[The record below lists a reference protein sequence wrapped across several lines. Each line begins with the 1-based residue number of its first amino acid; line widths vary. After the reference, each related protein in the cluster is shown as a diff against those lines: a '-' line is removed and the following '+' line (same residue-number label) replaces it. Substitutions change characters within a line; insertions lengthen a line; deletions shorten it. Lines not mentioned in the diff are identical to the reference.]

1 MSELTGRPDRAKGQ
15 AKDPSGP
22 SAASSSGADGPPSAA
37 ESTAEPADLSALAE
51 VSADDAV
58 VRRTKDG
65 WRVGDVDVPD
75 LTSAMVLA
83 DIISAELAAP
93 EATAPAASAHAA
105 SMSGGASSAP
115 TAGGGAEANAASTGS
130 EAGAQATATAATATT
145 SGATVAGDVGG
156 TAGDGT
162 ARSGMAQGDAAQ
174 SDAAQ
179 GSPAQKGKGKAKVK
193 SGRSKDPSASETSRL
208 RMTIGQLEHA
218 LTARI
223 RVEQAIG
230 VLAERHRI
238 QPRQA
243 FEQLRSA
250 ARNRGRRVI
259 DIASDVVASATNP
272 LLQLPDE
279 LSRPRSGGRQQRR
292 NRQTPTILGSE

>member
-1 MSELTGRPDRAKGQ
+1 MSELTSRAKDQ
-15 AKDPSGP
+15 AA
-22 SAASSSGADGPPSAA
+22 SAAQAGRAPGDRPAA
-37 ESTAEPADLSALAE
+37 GEAAS
-51 VSADDAV
+51 DDAV

-65 WRVGDVDVPD
+65 WRVGDSDLPD

-83 DIISAELAAP
+83 DLISAELAQPGAAVLGTSADAADSAA
-93 EATAPAASAHAA
+93 ETTA
-105 SMSGGASSAP
+105 
-115 TAGGGAEANAASTGS
+115 TAGGA
-130 EAGAQATATAATATT
+130 AGAAGKAGAAGTVMAAGSGGGKTT
-145 SGATVAGDVGG
+145 SSGG
-156 TAGDGT
+156 
-162 ARSGMAQGDAAQ
+162 S
-174 SDAAQ
+174 
-179 GSPAQKGKGKAKVK
+179 KGKGK
-193 SGRSKDPSASETSRL
+193 SKDPAPSDTSKL
-208 RMTIGQLEHA
+208 RATIGQLEHA

-243 FEQLRSA
+243 FEQLRTA

-279 LSRPRSGGRQQRR
+279 LSRPRSGARQGRRGRQA
-292 NRQTPTILGSE
+292 PGVLSSE

>member
-1 MSELTGRPDRAKGQ
+1 MSELTSRAKDQ
-15 AKDPSGP
+15 AA
-22 SAASSSGADGPPSAA
+22 SAAQAGRAPGDRPAA
-37 ESTAEPADLSALAE
+37 GEAAS
-51 VSADDAV
+51 DDAV

-65 WRVGDVDVPD
+65 WRVGDSDLPD

-83 DIISAELAAP
+83 DLISAELAQP
-93 EATAPAASAHAA
+93 GAAVLGTSA
-105 SMSGGASSAP
+105 
-115 TAGGGAEANAASTGS
+115 
-130 EAGAQATATAATATT
+130 
-145 SGATVAGDVGG
+145 
-156 TAGDGT
+156 
-162 ARSGMAQGDAAQ
+162 DAAD
-174 SDAAQ
+174 SAA
-179 GSPAQKGKGKAKVK
+179 
-193 SGRSKDPSASETSRL
+193 ET
-208 RMTIGQLEHA
+208 TA

-243 FEQLRSA
+243 FEQLRTA

-279 LSRPRSGGRQQRR
+279 LSRPRSGARQGRRGRQA
-292 NRQTPTILGSE
+292 PGVLSSE

>member
-1 MSELTGRPDRAKGQ
+1 MSELTRRAKAPANG
-15 AKDPSGP
+15 ASGP
-22 SAASSSGADGPPSAA
+22 AAADADVQLPAAHRTGEPSDLGP
-37 ESTAEPADLSALAE
+37 LAE
-51 VSADDAV
+51 AADDAV

-65 WRVGDVDVPD
+65 WRVGDADVPD

-83 DIISAELAAP
+83 DLISAELAAP
-93 EATAPAASAHAA
+93 EAAVQPA
-105 SMSGGASSAP
+105 
-115 TAGGGAEANAASTGS
+115 
-130 EAGAQATATAATATT
+130 AATATT
-145 SGATVAGDVGG
+145 TSAGVGKGTVTGATETG
-156 TAGDGT
+156 TGSGTGAQSPTEAATQNETTQTGAKRQGRDASGDG
-162 ARSGMAQGDAAQ
+162 DA
-174 SDAAQ
+174 S
-179 GSPAQKGKGKAKVK
+179 GKGKAKGK
-193 SGRSKDPSASETSRL
+193 SRSKDPGPSDTSKL
-208 RMTIGQLEHA
+208 RTTIGQLEHA

-279 LSRPRSGGRQQRR
+279 LSRPRSGTRQPRR
-292 NRQTPTILGSE
+292 NRQTPTILGSELVRID

>member
-1 MSELTGRPDRAKGQ
+1 MSG
-15 AKDPSGP
+15 
-22 SAASSSGADGPPSAA
+22 
-37 ESTAEPADLSALAE
+37 
-51 VSADDAV
+51 DDAV

-65 WRVGDVDVPD
+65 WRVGDADVPD

-83 DIISAELAAP
+83 DLISAELARPENLADEPTATTATTGTPMSGTSASATATSGATGNAAVPAAP
-93 EATAPAASAHAA
+93 EETAGEATAPDEAAQAA
-105 SMSGGASSAP
+105 LTGG
-115 TAGGGAEANAASTGS
+115 STGR
-130 EAGAQATATAATATT
+130 AA
-145 SGATVAGDVGG
+145 
-156 TAGDGT
+156 
-162 ARSGMAQGDAAQ
+162 
-174 SDAAQ
+174 
-179 GSPAQKGKGKAKVK
+179 KAKVK
-193 SGRSKDPSASETSRL
+193 GRAKDPASLETSKL
-208 RMTIGQLEHA
+208 RATIGQLEHA

-243 FEQLRSA
+243 FEQLRTA

-279 LSRPRSGGRQQRR
+279 LSRPRATGRQGRR
-292 NRQTPTILGSE
+292 SRQTPGVLSSE